1 MGSLPGIL
9 LLVLGLLLSVGLH
22 EIGHLLPAKKF
33 GVKVPQYF
41 IGFGPTVWST
51 TKGETEY
58 GLKALPLGGYVRL
71 AGMVWPGRQ
80 DRQQVNRR
88 GNVTIAEETR
98 RASAEELSEQDQPRA
113 FWRLNAGK
121 RLIVM
126 FGGPLM
132 NFLTAA
138 VLLAVV
144 MSGIGALQPSNQIAT
159 VSTCVSQTDACQNDD
174 PQAPGAQAGILPGDV
189 IVSWDGVPVS
199 DWDDIQQ
206 AIATG
211 GTKTASVMV
220 ERDGRELALLV
231 TPVLAERPVVDQNGQ
246 LVTDS
251 EGQTLTEQRPYV
263 GIGPGY
269 AHERVSLSQIPGEL
283 WNLTSGTAKV
293 ILKLPADLWNT
304 TTGLFT
310 GADRSQSGVM
320 GIVGAADVAG
330 SITNSDQSAY
340 DTSARIGD
348 LLLLIASLN
357 ISLFLFNLLPLLPL
371 DGGHI
376 VGAAYEGG
384 RRQIAKLRVKPDPG
398 PVDIARLMPL
408 GYIVAALF
416 IAMTLMLIV
425 ADIVNPVF

>member
-144 MSGIGALQPSNQIAT
+144 MSGSAHCNRQIRSRRSA
-159 VSTCVSQTDACQNDD
+159 
-174 PQAPGAQAGILPGDV
+174 
-189 IVSWDGVPVS
+189 PVS
-199 DWDDIQQ
+199 RRRMHARTMI
-206 AIATG
+206 
-211 GTKTASVMV
+211 
-220 ERDGRELALLV
+220 RRP
-231 TPVLAERPVVDQNGQ
+231 PVLKQESSPEMSSYR
-246 LVTDS
+246 
-251 EGQTLTEQRPYV
+251 
-263 GIGPGY
+263 
-269 AHERVSLSQIPGEL
+269 
-283 WNLTSGTAKV
+283 GTV
-293 ILKLPADLWNT
+293 CP
-304 TTGLFT
+304 
-310 GADRSQSGVM
+310 
-320 GIVGAADVAG
+320 
-330 SITNSDQSAY
+330 
-340 DTSARIGD
+340 
-348 LLLLIASLN
+348 
-357 ISLFLFNLLPLLPL
+357 
-371 DGGHI
+371 
-376 VGAAYEGG
+376 
-384 RRQIAKLRVKPDPG
+384 
-398 PVDIARLMPL
+398 
-408 GYIVAALF
+408 
-416 IAMTLMLIV
+416 
-425 ADIVNPVF
+425 